1 MAEKCF
7 LVEDGKNKL
16 MYLCISE
23 SFIPRLVCI
32 NTVAPGKW
40 PHNLT
45 LGIIR
50 SLSLTTNAGS
60 L

>member
-1 MAEKCF
+1 LFASVLLRFE
-7 LVEDGKNKL
+7 V
-16 MYLCISE
+16 
-23 SFIPRLVCI
+23 
-32 NTVAPGKW
+32 PGKW

-45 LGIIR
+45 LGVTR

>member
-1 MAEKCF
+1 
-7 LVEDGKNKL
+7 
-16 MYLCISE
+16 MYLCVTE

-32 NTVAPGKW
+32 NKAAPAKW

-50 SLSLTTNAGS
+50 SLLLTTNAGS